1 MKTKYKIFIAK
12 VLYFIIKL
20 FNRNDQKVVSRN
32 GINWF
37 LDLNEGIDLSIY
49 IFGNFEKSILN
60 TSKKLIQND
69 QIDII
74 DIGSNI
80 GVHSLNFAFNFKNSK
95 IYSIEP
101 TNFAFKKLL
110 KNLSLNPKI
119 QNVIEN
125 QLFITEEKN
134 KPEKIYSSWDLKQ
147 GSKKHKKHLGIKK
160 STSLAETISLDE
172 FVLKNNINQ
181 KTLIKCDVDGHEL
194 YVFRSGKNYLTR
206 YKPIIIMELAPYLY
220 IENGYTLKD
229 LLEYIKLLNY
239 SFFEFHNL
247 KEISNIFEYAKN
259 INDGSSKNIILK

>member
-1 MKTKYKIFIAK
+1 MKTKYKIYIAK
-12 VLYFIIKL
+12 VLYFIIRL
-20 FNRNDQKVVSRN
+20 FNRNDQKIVSRN

-60 TSKKLIQND
+60 TSKKLIQNE

-119 QNVIEN
+119 QNVLTN
-125 QLFITEEKN
+125 QLFIAEDKN
-134 KPEKIYSSWDLKQ
+134 KPGKFI
-147 GSKKHKKHLGIKK
+147 HHGI
-160 STSLAETISLDE
+160 
-172 FVLKNNINQ
+172 
-181 KTLIKCDVDGHEL
+181 
-194 YVFRSGKNYLTR
+194 
-206 YKPIIIMELAPYLY
+206 
-220 IENGYTLKD
+220 
-229 LLEYIKLLNY
+229 
-239 SFFEFHNL
+239 
-247 KEISNIFEYAKN
+247 
-259 INDGSSKNIILK
+259 

>member
-60 TSKKLIQND
+60 TSKKLLQND

-119 QNVIEN
+119 QNVLTN
-125 QLFITEEKN
+125 QLFI
-134 KPEKIYSSWDLKQ
+134 S
-147 GSKKHKKHLGIKK
+147 
-160 STSLAETISLDE
+160 
-172 FVLKNNINQ
+172 
-181 KTLIKCDVDGHEL
+181 
-194 YVFRSGKNYLTR
+194 
-206 YKPIIIMELAPYLY
+206 
-220 IENGYTLKD
+220 
-229 LLEYIKLLNY
+229 
-239 SFFEFHNL
+239 
-247 KEISNIFEYAKN
+247 
-259 INDGSSKNIILK
+259 

>member
-20 FNRNDQKVVSRN
+20 FNRNDQKIVSRN

-95 IYSIEP
+95 IYLIEP
-101 TNFAFKKLL
+101 TNFAFKKLI

-119 QNVIEN
+119 QNVLTN
-125 QLFITEEKN
+125 QLFITEEKI
-134 KPEKIYSSWDLKQ
+134 KPEKIYSSWDLK
-147 GSKKHKKHLGIKK
+147 K
-160 STSLAETISLDE
+160 
-172 FVLKNNINQ
+172 VVKN
-181 KTLIKCDVDGHEL
+181 T
-194 YVFRSGKNYLTR
+194 
-206 YKPIIIMELAPYLY
+206 
-220 IENGYTLKD
+220 
-229 LLEYIKLLNY
+229 
-239 SFFEFHNL
+239 
-247 KEISNIFEYAKN
+247 KN
-259 INDGSSKNIILK
+259 I